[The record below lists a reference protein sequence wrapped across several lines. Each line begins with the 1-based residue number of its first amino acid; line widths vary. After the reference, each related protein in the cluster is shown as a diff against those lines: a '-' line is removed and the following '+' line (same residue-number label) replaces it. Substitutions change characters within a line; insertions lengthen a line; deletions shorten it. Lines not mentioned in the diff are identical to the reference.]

1 MGQSSHGSLQ
11 CDSSDEEDR
20 QNNVREDCSEVNNF
34 SGGSNTLH
42 VKISILAIFQHN
54 KILKDNTNLHKNE
67 IDNDPGQNQ
76 TQEYPVLDAHR
87 IICSINMKDIL
98 LSSQV
103 FVQPIAPE
111 ASRVVLNQKY

>member
-1 MGQSSHGSLQ
+1 MGQSSRGSLQ
-11 CDSSDEEDR
+11 RDCSDEEYG
-20 QNNVREDCSEVNNF
+20 QNNVREDSSEVNNF
-34 SGGSNTLH
+34 SRGSNALQ

-54 KILKDNTNLHKNE
+54 RILNDHTDLHKNE

-76 TQEYPVLDAHR
+76 AQEYPILDAHR
-87 IICSINMKDIL
+87 IICSTNMKDTL
-98 LSSQV
+98 LFSQV